1 MKKLFFA
8 TTVFACGLALL
19 AGCTKSL
26 NPTGDE
32 PSGNETTATSG
43 RIQLTTEGYKGDTKS
58 SVQNTSVLWDNG
70 DKVNINGTEYT
81 VTVDGESAY
90 IDGSSLGSGELKAH
104 YPSGVLSGNTLT
116 FPGNY
121 TSTMVEGVYQ
131 SIALPMVAYDPAEA
145 EHKYLHFYHASA
157 AVQVMLWNTMTDR
170 ALHVDRV
177 VIRTEQYAVSGSC
190 TIDPTNP
197 SQAIAPV
204 AATSDS
210 ERQVVVD
217 FPDFDQGGEL
227 ILDANAY
234 GDQRYVK
241 SIQVPFR
248 PIGADDMTIEVY
260 CRDGYNNKYRYSY
273 TQSCPALTRNQMVT
287 ARVKLDLNG
296 HMVQMVDLSALTGD
310 YESQDGV
317 VLTGTL
323 SRNHMISIADGA
335 HVTLAGVSIN
345 ADGTYTDIE
354 HSGITCR
361 GDATITLAG
370 GTINTVRSFE
380 YEYSGIQAGPAGT
393 TLTINGTG
401 TLNAY
406 AYNAAAIG
414 GISHSDC
421 GNITIEGG
429 IILADCSGDNNDGTG
444 IGAGNNYKCGNIT
457 ISGGHVTAIAGSY
470 GAAGIGTSGN
480 HSTCGDILISGGTI
494 IATGSNDG
502 PGIGAGYDQ
511 GKCGRITI
519 ETGITSVTATRG
531 SNTNTG
537 DPHNSRDYI
546 DPCIGAVVPGAQNN
560 SCGYIYFGT
569 NQMTRTKI
577 TSYPR
582 TSLEWNNWPTSGSDY
597 GGLHIEIS
605 NEERTWTL
613 TPSNP

>member
-1 MKKLFFA
+1 MKKMIFA

-90 IDGSSLGSGELKAH
+90 IDGSGLGSGELKAH

-197 SQAIAPV
+197 SQAIAP
-204 AATSDS
+204 ATATSDS

-248 PIGADDMTIEVY
+248 PIGDDNMTIEVY
-260 CRDGYNNKYRYSY
+260 CRDGYNNNYLYSY
-273 TQSCPALTRNQMVT
+273 TQSCPALTRNQMMT
-287 ARVKLDLNG
+287 ARVKLDLGG
-296 HMVQMVDLSALTGD
+296 HMGRLVDLSTLDPTAFPLDMYSIPYHTVSDGDILTGKFPSD
-310 YESQDGV
+310 CK
-317 VLTGTL
+317 LC
-323 SRNHMISIADGA
+323 IPDGA
-335 HVTLAGVSIN
+335 TVTLNGMTHNAGEYIN
-345 ADGTYTDIE
+345 GIECLGSAKIILAPDSVNDLTYGHDYAYE
-354 HSGITCR
+354 GIYC
-361 GDATITLAG
+361 DS
-370 GTINTVRSFE
+370 NS
-380 YEYSGIQAGPAGT
+380 
-393 TLTINGTG
+393 TLTIEGAG
-401 TLNAY
+401 TLNASGGY
-406 AYNAAAIG
+406 SGSGIGGVGDIIINGGIITATGGAEGRAGIGGSGANITINGGDITAIG
-414 GISHSDC
+414 GTSISAGGAGIGGDKQS
-421 GNITIEGG
+421 GFGSITITGG
-429 IILADCSGDNNDGTG
+429 TIKATG
-444 IGAGNNYKCGNIT
+444 GKD
-457 ISGGHVTAIAGSY
+457 
-470 GAAGIGTSGN
+470 AAGIGGGYKNSNPGSITITDGVTSLKA
-480 HSTCGDILISGGTI
+480 IK
-494 IATGSNDG
+494 GSSSAQC
-502 PGIGAGYDQ
+502 IGR
-511 GKCGRITI
+511 GRI
-519 ETGITSVTATRG
+519 
-531 SNTNTG
+531 
-537 DPHNSRDYI
+537 
-546 DPCIGAVVPGAQNN
+546 
-560 SCGYIYFGT
+560 GT
-569 NQMTRTKI
+569 
-577 TSYPR
+577 
-582 TSLEWNNWPTSGSDY
+582 DVD
-597 GGLHIEIS
+597 IEIDGEYFS
-605 NEERTWTL
+605 PSSISSQSFEHFTLTISTTTYNNDTWTF
-613 TPSNP
+613 THN